1 MRSLAGRRANTARV
15 SGLGTARRIKALVAI
30 GYTQADIAERIGWSP
45 AHLSKLLDED
55 GMVSASTARTIDA
68 LYRQLCMTPGPSDR
82 ARQRAKKL
90 GWAPPLAWDDIDDPA
105 ETPNIGAER
114 RVSFAERYTEMRELG
129 LANHEIAARM
139 GIHPESLERQ
149 LHRYGLKNGR
159 PDRIRGLAE

>member
-45 AHLSKLLDED
+45 ANLSKLLDED

-68 LYRQLCMTPGPSDR
+68 LYHQLCMTPGPSVR

-90 GWAPPLAWDDIDDPA
+90 GWAPPLAWDDIDDPD

-114 RVSFAERYTEMRELG
+114 RVSFAERYLEMRELG
-129 LANHEIAARM
+129 LRHHEIAARM
-139 GIHPESLERQ
+139 GIDLESLNRQ
-149 LHRYGLKNGR
+149 LYRYGLKEGR
-159 PDRIRGLAE
+159 